1 MQENKGNKII
11 EHGSKSSQENG
22 EIAKVSAE
30 KNNALVDK
38 AAPHQDEQNTLIQQS
53 KVIDATKDLEENK
66 TNVFTKIKNW
76 WFNLKYKVKL
86 YIVSVLLPVFFYMIY
101 NLLIASPMYI
111 SEAKFAIRTISAT
124 SGGVDF
130 ASQIF
135 NVPTTSMQE
144 AKIVEDYLKSPDIIQ
159 AINQELDVIKHYTN
173 SSYDIISRLSSS
185 PTFDDIITFWEK
197 VSLVKVNNDSNVITF
212 SIRAYSPDM
221 AHSIV
226 TNALVQCEK
235 LINSMNE
242 RARHDALLLAQNE
255 VDVAKNKFDQAQNAL
270 KEFRNQ
276 HQDLDLKTTA
286 TGLQSLIIELE
297 GQATSIRTQI
307 AEALAY
313 MQEDAP
319 SIKALRSKLSGVE
332 QQLEREREKVT
343 SLSTQGQSINTLA
356 GLYESLT
363 IDVEFARKQ
372 LEFAMTSL
380 EKAKIEVM
388 SQNLYVVNIAKPSL
402 PDESLYPKPLLYTL
416 YLLIALNLMWA
427 IISVIIAAIKEHLGL
442 V

>member
-1 MQENKGNKII
+1 
-11 EHGSKSSQENG
+11 
-22 EIAKVSAE
+22 
-30 KNNALVDK
+30 
-38 AAPHQDEQNTLIQQS
+38 
-53 KVIDATKDLEENK
+53 
-66 TNVFTKIKNW
+66 
-76 WFNLKYKVKL
+76 
-86 YIVSVLLPVFFYMIY
+86 
-101 NLLIASPMYI
+101 MYI
-111 SEAKFAIRTISAT
+111 SEAKFAVRTISPT
-124 SGGVDF
+124 TGGIDF

-135 NVPTTSMQE
+135 NVPSTSMQE
-144 AKIVEDYLKSPDIIQ
+144 AKIVEDYLKSPDVVHV
-159 AINQELDVIKHYTN
+159 INQELDVLKHYTS
-173 SSYDIISRLSSS
+173 SSYDWFSRLTSN
-185 PTFDDIITFWEK
+185 PTSDDVITFWK
-197 VSLVKVNNDSNVITF
+197 KISLVKVNNDSSVI
-212 SIRAYSPDM
+212 SLSVRAYTPEM

-226 TNALVQCEK
+226 SNALMQCEK

-402 PDESLYPKPLLYTL
+402 PDESLYPKPLLYTF

-427 IISVIIAAIKEHLGL
+427 IISVIIVAIKEHLGL

>member
-1 MQENKGNKII
+1 MQENKEAKMVEQNKNTAPKNS
-11 EHGSKSSQENG
+11 GTT
-22 EIAKVSAE
+22 KVSVENSNSAAGGTSSEIDTQRPIHAE
-30 KNNALVDK
+30 VLDSEVSVK
-38 AAPHQDEQNTLIQQS
+38 
-53 KVIDATKDLEENK
+53 EEK
-66 TNVFTKIKNW
+66 TTVFFKIKNW
-76 WFNLKYKVKL
+76 WLKLTFKVKL
-86 YIVSVLLPVFFYMIY
+86 YFICVLAPVFLYLFYNIF
-101 NLLIASPMYI
+101 IASPMYI
-111 SEAKFAIRTISAT
+111 SEAKFAVRTISPT
-124 SGGVDF
+124 TGGIDF

-135 NVPTTSMQE
+135 NVPSTSMQE
-144 AKIVEDYLKSPDIIQ
+144 AKIVEDYLKSPDVVHV
-159 AINQELDVIKHYTN
+159 INQELDVLKHYTS
-173 SSYDIISRLSSS
+173 SSYDWFSRLTSN
-185 PTFDDIITFWEK
+185 PTSDDVITFWK
-197 VSLVKVNNDSNVITF
+197 KISLVKVNSDSSVI
-212 SIRAYSPDM
+212 SLSVRAYTPEM

-226 TNALVQCEK
+226 SNALMQCEK